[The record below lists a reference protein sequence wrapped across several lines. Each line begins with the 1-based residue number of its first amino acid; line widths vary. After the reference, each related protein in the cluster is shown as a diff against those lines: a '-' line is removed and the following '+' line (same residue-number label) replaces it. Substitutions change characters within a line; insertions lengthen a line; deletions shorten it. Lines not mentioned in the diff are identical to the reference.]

1 MTTLC
6 KGFTSIVNACLKDFI
21 MTCVCFVCREKA
33 SELWQWLMGL
43 EAEKFDLSEK
53 LKRQK
58 YDVSHPARSRNLHNN
73 VPTFNV
79 LLFISQDHIYCFR
92 TYIHIWQT

>member
-1 MTTLC
+1 MTSGC
-6 KGFTSIVNACLKDFI
+6 SVR
-21 MTCVCFVCREKA
+21 REKA

-58 YDVSHPARSRNLHNN
+58 YDVSHPTCSWKLHNN
-73 VPTFNV
+73 DVPPFNV
-79 LLFISQDHIYCFR
+79 LLFISKDHIYYFR
-92 TYIHIWQT
+92 IYIHMRQTK

>member
-1 MTTLC
+1 M
-6 KGFTSIVNACLKDFI
+6 
-21 MTCVCFVCREKA
+21 FVFREKA

-58 YDVSHPARSRNLHNN
+58 YDVSHPTHNKN
-73 VPTFNV
+73 
-79 LLFISQDHIYCFR
+79 IDI
-92 TYIHIWQT
+92 II